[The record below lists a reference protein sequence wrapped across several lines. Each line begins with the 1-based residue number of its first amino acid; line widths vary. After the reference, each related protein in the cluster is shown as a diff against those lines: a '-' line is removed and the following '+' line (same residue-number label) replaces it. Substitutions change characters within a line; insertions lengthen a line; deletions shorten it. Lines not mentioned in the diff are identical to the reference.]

1 MACATP
7 DQVSM
12 FTAAY
17 SWISWLD
24 GAPEQ
29 VNARRRHRVAKIPEV
44 GALEA
49 VDRGFGFP
57 E

>member
-1 MACATP
+1 
-7 DQVSM
+7 VSM